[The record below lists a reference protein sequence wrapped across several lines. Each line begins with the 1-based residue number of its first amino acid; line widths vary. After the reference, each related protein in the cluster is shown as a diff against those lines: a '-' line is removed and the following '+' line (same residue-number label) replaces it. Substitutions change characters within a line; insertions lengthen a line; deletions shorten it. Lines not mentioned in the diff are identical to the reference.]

1 MKDYSDRIKELT
13 ERAKEGNDYSLDCD
27 IGETAY
33 LETLIHLIERFKDKK
48 IDKETL
54 VSKKKTLARKL
65 ERYYQHCEMFDE
77 NIEISIKC
85 GHILTEA
92 EKHGC
97 PICKKLVRV
106 FDGRDRNG

>member
-1 MKDYSDRIKELT
+1 MNDYSERIKELT
-13 ERAKEGNDYSLDCD
+13 ERAKEGNDYSLDCT

-48 IDKETL
+48 IDKDTL
-54 VSKKKTLARKL
+54 ITKKKGLVQKL
-65 ERYYQHCEMFDE
+65 ESYYMHSAIYDMHAEIRNRYSQIM
-77 NIEISIKC
+77 
-85 GHILTEA
+85 TEA

-106 FDGRDRNG
+106 FDGRD